1 VAGVGGLY
9 QYYEGMSGNDNGFK
23 VTQPPSFT
31 SLFDSL
37 KFLFWGVFGMSP
49 PEYTSVVVQSDPD
62 GTANRHYFTQAV
74 GSVCFAGSKKLG

>member
-1 VAGVGGLY
+1 
-9 QYYEGMSGNDNGFK
+9 MSGNDNGFK

-74 GSVCFAGSKKLG
+74 GSVCFAGSKKLF